1 MMDPRYQAGKHLTLV
16 AEEHLDWLSNIPGS
30 VVPAYSMWG
39 GLCNEVRELVATDQ
53 EVPKELLKLVE
64 PIEFFMAKCL
74 KLSNS
79 VNAQGRGDVRAV
91 LAAEEEA
98 KFHRDAGR
106 VTFEEP
112 KKRSGLKDL

>member
-39 GLCNEVRELVATDQ
+39 GLCSEVRELVESGEA
-53 EVPKELLKLVE
+53 PAELTKLVE
-64 PIEFFMAKCL
+64 PIEFFMKKCL

-79 VNAQGRGDVRAV
+79 VDAKGRGDVRAV
-91 LAAEEEA
+91 LSAEEEA

-106 VTFEEP
+106 VTFEDP
-112 KKRSGLKDL
+112 KKRGGLKDL